1 MTQHS
6 QHAVPASAQGE
17 RLDKFVQTCLPQLT
31 RGQAQDLIKQGAVT
45 LNDKPV
51 KASERLRVGDVVAV
65 ALPTQEEATRPQ
77 AEDIPLNVLYEDDAI
92 VVLNKQAGLVVHP
105 GLGNMTGTL
114 VNALLSRYPSLA
126 QLANELIDDD
136 TDDAERVGIVHRLDK
151 ETSGLMV
158 VALTQEAH
166 RELARQFQER
176 TVEKA
181 YLALVERV
189 PKSLSG
195 LIDAPIGRDPKQRKR
210 MSVQPDGRPAQTQ
223 FDVLDVDFKDPYAL
237 VRLKIFTGRT
247 HQIRVH
253 MAFIGCPVVGD
264 SVYGFRKRRLAL
276 DRHFL
281 HATHLAFDHPTTRQ
295 RMAFDAPLPEELQE
309 MLANLR

>member
-1 MTQHS
+1 MTQDT
-6 QHAVPASAQGE
+6 QHVVPADAQGE
-17 RLDKFVQTCLPQLT
+17 RLDKFLQTCLPQLT

-51 KASERLRVGDVVAV
+51 KASERLRVGDLVAV
-65 ALPTQEEATRPQ
+65 QLPERAESARLQ
-77 AEDIPLNVLYEDDAI
+77 AEDIPLNVVYEDSAV
-92 VVLNKQAGLVVHP
+92 VVLNKPAGLVVHP
-105 GLGNMTGTL
+105 GLGNTSGTL
-114 VNALLSRYPSLA
+114 VNALLARYPSLA
-126 QLANELIDDD
+126 QLADTLSDDD
-136 TDDAERVGIVHRLDK
+136 NEDAERVGIVHRLDK

-181 YLALVERV
+181 YLALLERV
-189 PKSLSG
+189 PKTLTG

-223 FDVLDVDFKDPYAL
+223 FDVLDVDFKEPYAL

-264 SVYGFRKRRLAL
+264 GVYGFRKRRLAL

-281 HATHLAFDHPTTRQ
+281 HATHLAFDHPITRQ
-295 RMAFDAPLPEELQE
+295 RMAFDAPLPNELQE
-309 MLANLR
+309 VLARLR